1 MTGECQE
8 EFQHC
13 VMKSE
18 GATNNSPRSSIVFK
32 KSIPGPGGKRGHG
45 LVKNGPKDVKPKGV
59 STISTGGN
67 TKVGPTKP
75 RQKSGVA
82 SKPQQKSGGSIKK
95 TSIKNKK

>member
-18 GATNNSPRSSIVFK
+18 GVTNNSPRSSIVFK

-59 STISTGGN
+59 STISIGAN
-67 TKVGPTKP
+67 TKVG
-75 RQKSGVA
+75 SA
-82 SKPQQKSGGSIKK
+82 KPQQKSGVAKPTGGGRGSIKK
-95 TSIKNKK
+95 TTIKNKNK